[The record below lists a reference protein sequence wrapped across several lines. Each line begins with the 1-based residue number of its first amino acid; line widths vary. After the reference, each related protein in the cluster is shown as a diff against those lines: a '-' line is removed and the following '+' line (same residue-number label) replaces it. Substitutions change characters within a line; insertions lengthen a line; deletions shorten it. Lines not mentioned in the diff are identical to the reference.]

1 MTRTLADARARL
13 AEALQAFSAAQS
25 SVPTLQAAIAAGR
38 TPGNDE
44 LAGLYAVR
52 PALDV
57 AARAMGLDPE
67 GATLADL
74 EARLAAWEE
83 AVALR
88 RRLMRLAQATGP
100 AIITPQLAELAAE
113 AGRLAVAQAWSPEE
127 AARAEALGRLV
138 ELADAATSNGDEDQI
153 LSLDSD
159 LRRSLGPSAAP
170 VVLAASRGR
179 LVVPPYPFKTDGP
192 PGGQPPGSG
201 PPPRPP
207 APESSDAPRPIGNG
221 RVKETAPLSGRGQRT
236 VAPAAVP
243 LEPRPPR
250 PIGPADTG
258 QRGGMRTLARFSFRH
273 RWLVVAVWLVALVGI
288 TLLTRAVGTGYSNSF
303 TLPKTES
310 TRAIEL
316 LQAAQ
321 PRQAGDVDQIVLAT
335 SGGARVTDPD
345 VEAKVTAML
354 ARVAALPHVTNVRS
368 PYSPQG
374 ARQINADGTVGFAA
388 ITYDVQAQNLPIADA
403 KSLVKTATGAGGG
416 TLQVA
421 VGGQVAESATP
432 PSPGGSGFGILAAGI
447 VLFLVFGSLLAA
459 LMPLASA
466 LVSLGTAIGVIGL
479 LSNALKMPQFSTE
492 LVALIGLGVGVDYA
506 LFIISRHRQGLLRG
520 EQVEASVLT
529 AVDTSGRAVLFAG
542 IVVCIALLGMF
553 ALRVSFLYGLA
564 VAASIGVLFTM
575 VAALTLL
582 PALLGFL
589 GPKVLSRRQR
599 AKLARTGPV
608 IGHAGGFW
616 DRWAT
621 IVQRRPAIWAVL
633 ALVVIGALALPFF
646 SLRLGSSDAGSD
658 PAGTTT
664 RQAYDL
670 LAKGFGPGFNG
681 PLAISVEMGGT
692 NPTAALQ
699 TLVSALKATPDIAAV
714 IPSPPIPVPQ
724 GPELAIIQAYP
735 ASAPQAAA
743 TTDLIAHLRTQ
754 VIPRAT
760 AGTGITVY
768 VGGLTAI
775 FVDFSNVLT
784 SKLPL
789 FIAVVVGLSFIL
801 LAIVFRS
808 LLIPL
813 KAAIM
818 NLLSVGAA
826 FGVLVAVFQWGWLGK
841 VFGVTRTG
849 PVTSFLPVML
859 FAILFGLSM
868 DYEVFL
874 LTRVHEEYLRTG
886 DNSDGVRIGL
896 AATGQTITAAA
907 AIMIVVFGSFI
918 LLGQPII
925 KEFGLG
931 LATAILVDAVVVRSA
946 LVPALMQMLGKANWW
961 FPRWLDRLLPHLHVE
976 SEEPEEI
983 PDLRPEAEPVPAL
996 T

>member
-1 MTRTLADARARL
+1 
-13 AEALQAFSAAQS
+13 
-25 SVPTLQAAIAAGR
+25 
-38 TPGNDE
+38 
-44 LAGLYAVR
+44 
-52 PALDV
+52 
-57 AARAMGLDPE
+57 
-67 GATLADL
+67 
-74 EARLAAWEE
+74 
-83 AVALR
+83 
-88 RRLMRLAQATGP
+88 
-100 AIITPQLAELAAE
+100 
-113 AGRLAVAQAWSPEE
+113 
-127 AARAEALGRLV
+127 
-138 ELADAATSNGDEDQI
+138 
-153 LSLDSD
+153 
-159 LRRSLGPSAAP
+159 
-170 VVLAASRGR
+170 
-179 LVVPPYPFKTDGP
+179 
-192 PGGQPPGSG
+192 
-201 PPPRPP
+201 
-207 APESSDAPRPIGNG
+207 
-221 RVKETAPLSGRGQRT
+221 
-236 VAPAAVP
+236 
-243 LEPRPPR
+243 
-250 PIGPADTG
+250 
-258 QRGGMRTLARFSFRH
+258 
-273 RWLVVAVWLVALVGI
+273 
-288 TLLTRAVGTGYSNSF
+288 VGTGYSNSF

-310 TRAIEL
+310 TKAIEL

-321 PRQAGDVDQIVLAT
+321 PKQAGDQDQIVLAT
-335 SGGARVTDPD
+335 SGGAKVMDPD
-345 VEAKVTAML
+345 VQAKVTAML
-354 ARVAALPHVTNVRS
+354 ANVAALPHVTNVRS
-368 PYSPQG
+368 PYGPRG
-374 ARQINADGTVGFAA
+374 ASQINADGTVGFAVV
-388 ITYDVQAQNLPIADA
+388 TYDVQAQNLPIADA
-403 KSLVKTATGAGGG
+403 KSLVKTATAAGGG
-416 TLQVA
+416 ALQVA

-459 LMPLASA
+459 LMPLTSA
-466 LVSLGTAIGVIGL
+466 LVSLGTAIGAIGL
-479 LSNALKMPQFSTE
+479 LSNALKMPQFSTQ

-553 ALRVSFLYGLA
+553 ALRISFLYGLA

-599 AKLARTGPV
+599 AKLAKSGPV
-608 IGHAGGFW
+608 IGHSGGFW
-616 DRWAT
+616 DHWAT
-621 IVQRRPAIWAVL
+621 VVQRRPAIWAVL
-633 ALVVIGALALPFF
+633 ALVVVGALALPFF
-646 SLRLGSSDAGSD
+646 WLRLGSSDAGSD
-658 PAGTTT
+658 AAGTTT

-692 NPTAALQ
+692 NPTVALQ
-699 TLVSALKATPDIAAV
+699 SLVNAVKATPGIAAV
-714 IPSPPIPVPQ
+714 SQSPPIPVPQ
-724 GPELAIIQAYP
+724 GPELAIITAYP
-735 ASAPQAAA
+735 VSAPQAVA

-754 VIPRAT
+754 VIPGAT
-760 AGTGITVY
+760 AGTGLTAY

-789 FIAVVVGLSFIL
+789 FIGVVVGLSFIL
-801 LAIVFRS
+801 LSVVFRS

-826 FGVLVAVFQWGWLGK
+826 FGVLVAVFQWGWLGS

-849 PVTSFLPVML
+849 PITSFLPVML

-886 DNSDGVRIGL
+886 DNSDAVRIGL

-961 FPRWLDRLLPHLHVE
+961 FPGWLDRLLPHLHVE

-983 PDLRPEAEPVPAL
+983 PDARQEGAAVPAL

>member
-1 MTRTLADARARL
+1 
-13 AEALQAFSAAQS
+13 
-25 SVPTLQAAIAAGR
+25 
-38 TPGNDE
+38 
-44 LAGLYAVR
+44 
-52 PALDV
+52 
-57 AARAMGLDPE
+57 
-67 GATLADL
+67 
-74 EARLAAWEE
+74 
-83 AVALR
+83 
-88 RRLMRLAQATGP
+88 
-100 AIITPQLAELAAE
+100 
-113 AGRLAVAQAWSPEE
+113 
-127 AARAEALGRLV
+127 
-138 ELADAATSNGDEDQI
+138 
-153 LSLDSD
+153 
-159 LRRSLGPSAAP
+159 
-170 VVLAASRGR
+170 
-179 LVVPPYPFKTDGP
+179 
-192 PGGQPPGSG
+192 
-201 PPPRPP
+201 
-207 APESSDAPRPIGNG
+207 
-221 RVKETAPLSGRGQRT
+221 
-236 VAPAAVP
+236 
-243 LEPRPPR
+243 
-250 PIGPADTG
+250 
-258 QRGGMRTLARFSFRH
+258 MRTLGRFSFRH
-273 RWLVVAVWLVALVGI
+273 RRLVLACWLVALVGT

-321 PRQAGDVDQIVLAT
+321 PRQAGDQDQIVLAT
-335 SGGARVTDPD
+335 SGGAKVTDPD
-345 VEAKVTAML
+345 VQARVTAML
-354 ARVAALPHVTNVRS
+354 AQVAALAHVTNVRS
-368 PYSPQG
+368 PYGPRGATQISP
-374 ARQINADGTVGFAA
+374 DGTVGFAV

-403 KSLVKTATGAGGG
+403 KSLVKTATAAGGG

-447 VLFLVFGSLLAA
+447 VLLLVFGSLLAA
-459 LMPLASA
+459 LMPLTSA
-466 LVSLGTAIGVIGL
+466 LVSLGTAIGAIGL
-479 LSNALKMPQFSTE
+479 LSNALKMPQFSTQ

-599 AKLARTGPV
+599 AKLAKSGPV
-608 IGHAGGFW
+608 IGHRGGFW
-616 DRWAT
+616 DHWAT
-621 IVQRRPAIWAVL
+621 IVQRRPAIWALL

-692 NPTAALQ
+692 NPTDALQ
-699 TLVSALKATPDIAAV
+699 TLVNAVKTTPGIAAV
-714 IPSPPIPVPQ
+714 SQSPPIPVPQ
-724 GPELAIIQAYP
+724 GPELAILTAYP
-735 ASAPQAAA
+735 VSAPQAAA

-754 VIPRAT
+754 VIPQAT
-760 AGTGITVY
+760 AGTGLTVY
-768 VGGLTAI
+768 VGGLTAV

-789 FIAVVVGLSFIL
+789 FIGVVVGLSFIL

-886 DNSDGVRIGL
+886 DNSDAVRTGL

-946 LVPALMQMLGKANWW
+946 LVPALMQMLGRANWW
-961 FPRWLDRLLPHLHVE
+961 FPGWLDRLLPHLHVE

-983 PDLRPEAEPVPAL
+983 PDFSREGEAVPAL